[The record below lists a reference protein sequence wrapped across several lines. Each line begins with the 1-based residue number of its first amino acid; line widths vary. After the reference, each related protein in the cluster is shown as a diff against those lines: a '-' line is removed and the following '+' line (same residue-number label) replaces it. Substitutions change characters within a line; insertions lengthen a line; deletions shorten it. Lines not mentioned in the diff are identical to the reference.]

1 MKTAKTLFIAL
12 LLVTVAPI
20 SAQTADEI
28 IDNYF
33 ETTGGKDN
41 WGNLEAIKISGSVN
55 AQGMEIP
62 VDVIQTKDG
71 EQLVTI
77 NFQGQEI
84 KQMAFD
90 GETLWT
96 TNMMTMQAEKSDA
109 EMNQN
114 MKQQAKKDFPSP
126 FFNYKEKGYTVEAM
140 GKETIE
146 GTETYKLRLTKEPMM
161 VDGEEVPNVTYYFF
175 ETENFVPIATQN
187 EVQQGPMKG
196 QTVTNSMSDY
206 QEVDGLYFP
215 FDMGISGQ
223 NLKVKD
229 ITLNPETNEGMFAF
243 PE

>member
-41 WGNLEAIKISGSVN
+41 WGNLEAIKISGSVS

-71 EQLVTI
+71 KQLVTI

-90 GETLWT
+90 GETLHEIAPNAVT
-96 TNMMTMQAEKSDA
+96 A
-109 EMNQN
+109 
-114 MKQQAKKDFPSP
+114 
-126 FFNYKEKGYTVEAM
+126 
-140 GKETIE
+140 
-146 GTETYKLRLTKEPMM
+146 
-161 VDGEEVPNVTYYFF
+161 VDSNG
-175 ETENFVPIATQN
+175 A
-187 EVQQGPMKG
+187 G
-196 QTVTNSMSDY
+196 D
-206 QEVDGLYFP
+206 
-215 FDMGISGQ
+215 
-223 NLKVKD
+223 
-229 ITLNPETNEGMFAF
+229 MFAGAF
-243 PE
+243 LYAITNGHSYADAGKLASLASSKIAVA

>member
-12 LLVTVAPI
+12 LLIAVAPLT
-20 SAQTADEI
+20 AQTADEI

-33 ETTGGKDN
+33 ENTGGKDA
-41 WGNLEAIKISGSVN
+41 WGNLEGIKISGSVN

-71 EQLVTI
+71 KQLVTI

-96 TNMMTMQAEKSDA
+96 TNMMTMQPEKSDA
-109 EMNQN
+109 EMNEN

-126 FFNYKEKGYTVEAM
+126 FFNYAEKGYSLELM

-146 GTETYKLRLTKEPMM
+146 GTETHKVKLTKEPMM
-161 VDGEEVPNVTYYFF
+161 VDGKEVPNVTYYFF
-175 ETENFVPIATQN
+175 ETENFVPIATQS

-196 QTVTNSMSDY
+196 QTMTNSMSDY

-223 NLKVKD
+223 NLKVKE
-229 ITLNPETNEGMFAF
+229 ITLNPEISEGMFAF